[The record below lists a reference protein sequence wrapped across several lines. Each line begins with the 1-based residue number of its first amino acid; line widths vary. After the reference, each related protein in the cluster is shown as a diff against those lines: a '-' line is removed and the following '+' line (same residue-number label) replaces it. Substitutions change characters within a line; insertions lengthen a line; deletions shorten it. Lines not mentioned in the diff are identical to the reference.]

1 MAATRLNETFC
12 TPSQTLWCPP
22 TNEYPTST
30 ESRVEGRENCLN
42 RTPEYSPVIA
52 ECTATENGIEPELTI
67 TDHDMFLPDG
77 KRASRSDSFIDNDDR
92 ESPEKQHYN
101 QHDDHDAQRKEESD
115 LRCSD
120 AVITLQTKIE
130 NGEEKTPFFE
140 AVTVSPRC
148 PELALEVDDLKV
160 TSVVCVELNSDST
173 QQKLEEPKLNRT
185 RKTKKMVRKKAS
197 SGIKSHGSS
206 TLDHVSSDTSMT
218 SSSQCSLKS
227 TKSTRAR
234 RNRKGKVDSKTIKA
248 K

>member
-30 ESRVEGRENCLN
+30 ELRVEGRENCLN

-77 KRASRSDSFIDNDDR
+77 ERASRSDSFIDNDDR
-92 ESPEKQHYN
+92 ESPEK

-148 PELALEVDDLKV
+148 PELALEVEDLKV

-173 QQKLEEPKLNRT
+173 QQKLEEPKT
-185 RKTKKMVRKKAS
+185 RKSKKMVRKKAS

-218 SSSQCSLKS
+218 SSSHCSLKS
-227 TKSTRAR
+227 TKSTRA
-234 RNRKGKVDSKTIKA
+234 RKGKVDSKTIKA